1 MQPCPVG
8 IRDAVQRRLIIYFY
22 YVIFFL
28 YFCTMKINPIFKVRK
43 VAGENIILLQ
53 GKTSG
58 DMTRVVAFNES
69 ALLMWDSLQG
79 KDFTVEDA
87 VAVLVENYDVDEA
100 TARTDAGKWVE
111 MIRES
116 GLLLPE

>member
-1 MQPCPVG
+1 
-8 IRDAVQRRLIIYFY
+8 
-22 YVIFFL
+22 
-28 YFCTMKINPIFKVRK
+28 MKINPIFKVRK

-53 GKTSG
+53 GKNNG

-79 KDFTVEDA
+79 KDFTIDDA
-87 VAVLVENYDVDEA
+87 VAVLLDNYNVDEA
-100 TARTDAGKWVE
+100 TARTDAEKWAQT
-111 MIRES
+111 IREN

>member
-1 MQPCPVG
+1 
-8 IRDAVQRRLIIYFY
+8 
-22 YVIFFL
+22 
-28 YFCTMKINPIFKVRK
+28 MKINPIFKVRK

-53 GKTSG
+53 GKTNG

-87 VAVLVENYDVDEA
+87 AAVLLDNYNVDEA
-100 TARTDAGKWVE
+100 TAHTDAAKWVE
-111 MIRES
+111 TIREN

>member
-1 MQPCPVG
+1 
-8 IRDAVQRRLIIYFY
+8 
-22 YVIFFL
+22 
-28 YFCTMKINPIFKVRK
+28 MKINPIYKVRK

-53 GKTSG
+53 GKTNG

-79 KDFTVEDA
+79 KDFTIDDA
-87 VAVLVENYDVDEA
+87 VAVLLDNYNVDET
-100 TARTDAGKWVE
+100 TARTDAEKWAHTL
-111 MIRES
+111 REN

>member
-1 MQPCPVG
+1 
-8 IRDAVQRRLIIYFY
+8 
-22 YVIFFL
+22 
-28 YFCTMKINPIFKVRK
+28 MKINPIYKVRK

-53 GKTSG
+53 GKTNG

-79 KDFTVEDA
+79 KDFTLDDA
-87 VAVLVENYDVDEA
+87 VAVLLENYEVEESV
-100 TARTDAGKWVE
+100 ARADAGKWVE
-111 MIRES
+111 KIREN

>member
-1 MQPCPVG
+1 
-8 IRDAVQRRLIIYFY
+8 
-22 YVIFFL
+22 
-28 YFCTMKINPIFKVRK
+28 MKINPIFKVRK

-53 GKTSG
+53 GKTNG

-79 KDFTVEDA
+79 KDFTIDDA
-87 VAVLVENYDVDEA
+87 VAVLLDNYNVDEA
-100 TARTDAGKWVE
+100 TARKDAERWE
-111 MIRES
+111 ETIREN